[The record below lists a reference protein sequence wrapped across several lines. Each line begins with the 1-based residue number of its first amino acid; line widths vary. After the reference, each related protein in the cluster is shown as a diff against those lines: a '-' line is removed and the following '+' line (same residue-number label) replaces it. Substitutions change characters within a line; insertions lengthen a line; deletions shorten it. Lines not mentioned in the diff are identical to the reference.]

1 MTTGVPEG
9 RVVTVEIPRL
19 RPRHEARS
27 GDANLTDDLERAR
40 SGDEA
45 AFVRIFRAVQPGLL
59 RYVTALVGAEAEDVA
74 SEAWS
79 LACKDLS
86 KFHGDIDGFRG
97 WIATIARHRAIDYLR
112 ARGRRPMDLV
122 PVEELIDR
130 AAGDSTEGAAL
141 DAVST
146 AAALA
151 VIKSLPPD
159 QAEAVLLRTVMGLD
173 AKAAGRVLGKRAGA
187 VRAAAFRGLNNL
199 AKELE
204 TEQATTLRN
213 TFAPRSGDEVR

>member
-1 MTTGVPEG
+1 VA
-9 RVVTVEIPRL
+9 VEIPRV
-19 RPRHEARS
+19 RPRPAVRAL
-27 GDANLTDDLERAR
+27 DANLTDDLERAR
-40 SGDEA
+40 AGDES

-79 LACKDLS
+79 QACKDLD
-86 KFHGDIDGFRG
+86 KFRGDIDGFRG

-130 AAGDSTEGAAL
+130 AGADSTDGSAL
-141 DAVST
+141 EAVST

-151 VIKSLPPD
+151 AIKSLPPD

-204 TEQATTLRN
+204 AEQQVTSRN
-213 TFAPRSGDEVR
+213 TSDLRSGDEVR

>member
-1 MTTGVPEG
+1 M
-9 RVVTVEIPRL
+9 TVEIPRV
-19 RPRHEARS
+19 RPRPYPRVVE
-27 GDANLTDDLERAR
+27 ANLTDDLERAR
-40 SGDEA
+40 TGDQA
-45 AFVRIFRAVQPGLL
+45 AFIRIFRAVQPGLL
-59 RYVTALVGAEAEDVA
+59 RYVTALVGAEAEDIA

-79 LACKDLS
+79 QACKDLG
-86 KFHGDIDGFRG
+86 KFRGDIDGFRG

-130 AAGDSTEGAAL
+130 AAGDSTEGSAL

-151 VIKSLPPD
+151 AIKSLPPD

-204 TEQATTLRN
+204 AEQQVTSRN
-213 TFAPRSGDEVR
+213 TSALRSGDEVR